1 MINHELPEDNDE
13 IPVQVKPE
21 ESKKDS
27 ENVDDEVNQNSQDD
41 SDENEVKIEIEKDD
55 ESQESAQKKSID
67 EPSYSE
73 LKKLLEEEK
82 LKALNYE
89 DKIRRV
95 LADYQ
100 NLQRKTQSDIQNGI
114 NKKVD
119 EYFYD
124 FLQIYDDFVRAKNA
138 YSESNIDTK
147 GLDSIIKNMDSLMK
161 KYDITP
167 IDAVGEIFDPNYH
180 EAISV
185 VEEPDLDENTIT
197 KEIRK
202 GYISQNRVIRPSLV
216 EISKKP
222 KSEENQNG

>member
-1 MINHELPEDNDE
+1 MPKDNEANVEEDE
-13 IPVQVKPE
+13 
-21 ESKKDS
+21 
-27 ENVDDEVNQNSQDD
+27 
-41 SDENEVKIEIEKDD
+41 
-55 ESQESAQKKSID
+55 ESQESFQEESD
-67 EPSYSE
+67 ETSKLE
-73 LKKLLEEEK
+73 LKKLLDEEK
-82 LKALNYE
+82 LKVSNYE
-89 DKIRRV
+89 DKLRRV

-114 NKKVD
+114 NKKID
-119 EYFYD
+119 EFFCD
-124 FLQIYDDFVRAKNA
+124 FLQIYDDFVRARNA

-147 GLDSIIKNMDSLMK
+147 GVDSIIKNMDSLMK
-161 KYDITP
+161 KYNIVP

-185 VEEPDLDENTIT
+185 VEEADLDDNTIT

-222 KSEENQNG
+222 KSEGN